1 MRGML
6 MALALLCATGVYAQ
20 TTAAPANA
28 SAREAQMMSD
38 LTTLLDL
45 TEAQKP
51 QVQAILQAQHAQM
64 KQMFE
69 QARSSG
75 AEPDFAQMRAAHQQ
89 LEQETLQKLS
99 AVLSPGQLAKFQV
112 LAKMMHGPRMHF
124 HGAPPPAQD

>member
-64 KQMFE
+64 K
-69 QARSSG
+69 
-75 AEPDFAQMRAAHQQ
+75 AAHQQ
-89 LEQETLQKLS
+89 LEQETLQKLT